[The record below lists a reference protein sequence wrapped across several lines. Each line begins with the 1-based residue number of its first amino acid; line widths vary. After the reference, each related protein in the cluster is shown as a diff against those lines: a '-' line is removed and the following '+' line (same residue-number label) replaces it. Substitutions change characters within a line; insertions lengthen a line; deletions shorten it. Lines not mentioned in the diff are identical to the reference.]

1 MAAPALA
8 ASMADCA
15 ICSGV
20 TGTAGL
26 RPGVSADPVT
36 AHEIMTLRCMPPPCP
51 TLFRE
56 SLQRGPGGSPEVP
69 PATWGCRRRHWR
81 RPQAWLKAAEC
92 CLAGRHDGSGDDNIY
107 IRA

>member
-36 AHEIMTLRCMPPPCP
+36 AHQVITLRCMPPPCAYD
-51 TLFRE
+51 LV
-56 SLQRGPGGSPEVP
+56 SPEAYSEDGAKAQGANSP
-69 PATWGCRRRHWR
+69 RECRPSGCDRRRAEK
-81 RPQAWLKAAEC
+81 AWSR
-92 CLAGRHDGSGDDNIY
+92 G
-107 IRA
+107 IRVSARAHPE